1 MRIKQAP
8 SNCPLVQQ
16 IVLPISGENGYVIST
31 KYSNT
36 IGNNANDDAPIN
48 PITTYIGPM
57 PAELGGA
64 KISPMYEATM
74 IGMRMRMEPR

>member
-16 IVLPISGENGYVIST
+16 MVLPISGENGYVIST
-31 KYSNT
+31 KYSKT
-36 IGNNANDDAPIN
+36 IGKSANEDAPIN
-48 PITTYIGPM
+48 AITAYIGPI
-57 PAELGGA
+57 PAELDGA

-74 IGMRMRMEPR
+74 MGTRMRIEPR